1 MPGYLAKQDELKAAG
16 VDEVL
21 IYCVNDGAVMEGWG
35 REQKI
40 AGSMITFLAD
50 TRGEM
55 TKALDQVLD
64 APGVL
69 EKLGNP
75 RCERFAM
82 VVDDGE
88 IKALTVAGGDVP
100 DEATFAEAMIK
111 QC

>member
-1 MPGYLAKQDELKAAG
+1 MPGYLAKQAELKEKG

-21 IYCVNDGAVMEGWG
+21 IYCVNDGAVMEGWAKD
-35 REQKI
+35 QKV

-55 TKALDQVLD
+55 TKALDLVLD

-82 VVDDGE
+82 VVDDGK
-88 IKALTVAGGDVP
+88 ITHMAVAGGDVP
-100 DEATFAEAMIK
+100 DEATFADAMLEK
-111 QC
+111 C